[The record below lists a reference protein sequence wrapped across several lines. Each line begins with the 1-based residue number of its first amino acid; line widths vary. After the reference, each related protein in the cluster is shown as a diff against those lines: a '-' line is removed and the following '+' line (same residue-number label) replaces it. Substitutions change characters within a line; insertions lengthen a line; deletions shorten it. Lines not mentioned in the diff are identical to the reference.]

1 MRGALPLFR
10 FRGIQL
16 LVHWTFLLL
25 PAYVLVTG
33 LMEGTAIREVLM
45 DIGFVL
51 IVFVCVVLHE
61 FGHALT
67 AQHFGVGTR
76 NITLLPIGGIASLE
90 RMPEEPRQEFWITV
104 AGPMVNL
111 VIAGLAFAGLS
122 ILGITDLVAG
132 LSFNL
137 GPWNALLTFLMF
149 SNIGLFLFN
158 LIPAFPMDG
167 GRILRSSLSMWLP
180 REKATRIATSIGRV
194 FAIGFVVF
202 GIFRGQPFLAIIGLF
217 IFMAA
222 GAEAKAVTQRS
233 QTRSLPVRQRMRTG
247 TISMPPT
254 TTIQNAWNAIAMVD
268 HRVLLVMDQGVF
280 SGIVHRE
287 DLRQALAAG
296 RGNEAVGPGD
306 RSVPPAL
313 ADEPAFPLYQRMLA
327 DGIQAIPV
335 VEVGRVVGTLE
346 RRDLED
352 AFGPLPKV

>member
-111 VIAGLAFAGLS
+111 VIAGLALAGLS
-122 ILGITDLVAG
+122 ILGITDLFAG

-137 GPWNALLTFLMF
+137 GRWNALFTFLMF
-149 SNIGLFLFN
+149 SNVGLFLFN

-194 FAIGFVVF
+194 FAIGFVLY
-202 GIFRGQPFLAIIGLF
+202 GLMEGQPFLAIIGLF
-217 IFMAA
+217 IFMSA

-247 TISMPPT
+247 TISMTPT
-254 TTIQNAWNAIAMVD
+254 TTVQNAWNAIAMVD
-268 HRVLLVMDQGVF
+268 HRVLLVMDHGVF
-280 SGIVHRE
+280 SGIIHRE
-287 DLRQALAAG
+287 HLRQVLAEG
-296 RGNEAVGPGD
+296 RGSEAVGAGD
-306 RSVPPAL
+306 RSAPPAQ
-313 ADEPAFPLYQRMLA
+313 ADEPAFPLYERMLA
-327 DGIQAIPV
+327 SGIQALPV
-335 VEVGRVVGTLE
+335 VEGDRVVGTVE